1 MLAGVRVLPL
11 AFLVIAVAACGGG
24 GGQIQNLPM
33 RWRGVDEMPRATGSV
48 SRAFAAAS
56 VSFGLRDLRTDPTA
70 VGVYEESGFVVRTTD
85 NVGQY
90 CSDRLG
96 EILVHAGARFTPQP
110 SAALEAELIDYQVAE
125 GGTFAGTVRLRAIV
139 HRGAGEPWSK
149 TYVGTSKRWGRTH
162 SPENFQEALSNAL
175 ADVAQKLLNDDDF
188 ATALSGPIDATQPLQ
203 RPGAPGG

>member
-1 MLAGVRVLPL
+1 
-11 AFLVIAVAACGGG
+11 
-24 GGQIQNLPM
+24 
-33 RWRGVDEMPRATGSV
+33 MPRATGSV
-48 SRAFAAAS
+48 SHAFATAS
-56 VSFGLRDLRTDPTA
+56 LSFGLRDLRTDPTA
-70 VGVYEESGFVVRTTD
+70 VGVYQEGGWVVRTTD

-110 SAALEAELIDYQVAE
+110 SAALEAELIDYQVVE
-125 GGTFAGTVRLRAIV
+125 GGTFAGTARLRMIV

-162 SPENFQEALSNAL
+162 NPDNFNESLSNAL
-175 ADVAQKLLNDDDF
+175 ADAAQKLLSDDEF
-188 ATALSGPIDATQPLQ
+188 ATALTGQAPDSAQPLQ

>member
-1 MLAGVRVLPL
+1 
-11 AFLVIAVAACGGG
+11 
-24 GGQIQNLPM
+24 
-33 RWRGVDEMPRATGSV
+33 MPRATGSV
-48 SRAFAAAS
+48 SRAFATAS
-56 VSFGLRDLRTDPTA
+56 VSFGLRDMRTDPTA
-70 VGVYEESGFVVRTTD
+70 VGVYEDSGFVVRTTD

-90 CSDRLG
+90 VSDRLG

-149 TYVGTSKRWGRTH
+149 TYVGMSKRWGRTH
-162 SPENFQEALSNAL
+162 NPENFQEALSNAL
-175 ADVAQKLLNDDDF
+175 ADAAQKLLNDEEF
-188 ATALSGPIDATQPLQ
+188 ATALAGPAGSLDAPQPLQ